1 MILGL
6 KNKVP
11 LRQCVGC
18 REMKSKRDMIRILKT
33 PEGEFMLDPTG
44 RKNGRGAYICRDAQC
59 LAKAKKSK
67 ALDRSFRMSIPT
79 EVYESLEREWEEI
92 EEK

>member
-1 MILGL
+1 M
-6 KNKVP
+6 
-11 LRQCVGC
+11 RQCVGC

-59 LAKAKKSK
+59 LEKAKKSK
-67 ALDRSFRMSIPT
+67 ALDRSFRMSIPA
-79 EVYESLEREWEEI
+79 EVYESLEREWEGI

>member
-1 MILGL
+1 MSLGL

-59 LAKAKKSK
+59 LEKAKKSK
-67 ALDRSFRMSIPT
+67 ALDRSFRMSIPM

>member
-1 MILGL
+1 MGL

-59 LAKAKKSK
+59 LEKAKKSK
-67 ALDRSFRMSIPT
+67 ALDRSFRMSIPA

>member
-33 PEGEFMLDPTG
+33 PEGAFMLDPTG
-44 RKNGRGAYICRDAQC
+44 RKNGRGAYLCRDVQC

>member
-1 MILGL
+1 M

-33 PEGEFMLDPTG
+33 PEGAFTLDFTG
-44 RKNGRGAYICRDAQC
+44 KKNGRGAYLCRDAQC
-59 LAKAKKSK
+59 LAKAVKSK
-67 ALDRSFRMSIPT
+67 ALDRSFRMTIPV

>member
-1 MILGL
+1 MSLGL

-67 ALDRSFRMSIPT
+67 APYFRMSIPM

>member
-1 MILGL
+1 MSL
-6 KNKVP
+6 KNKIP
-11 LRQCVGC
+11 MRQCVGC

-59 LAKAKKSK
+59 LEKAKNSK
-67 ALDRSFRMSIPT
+67 ALDRSFRMSIPA

>member
-1 MILGL
+1 M

-18 REMKSKRDMIRILKT
+18 REMRSKRDMIRILKT
-33 PEGEFMLDPTG
+33 PEGAFMLDSTG
-44 RKNGRGAYICRDAQC
+44 KKNGRGAYLCRNSQC
-59 LAKAKKSK
+59 FAKALKSR
-67 ALDRSFRMSIPT
+67 ALDRSFRMSIPE

>member
-1 MILGL
+1 M
-6 KNKVP
+6 
-11 LRQCVGC
+11 RQCVGC

-59 LAKAKKSK
+59 LEKAKKSK
-67 ALDRSFRMSIPT
+67 ALDRSFRMSIPA

>member
-1 MILGL
+1 MGL
-6 KNKVP
+6 QNKGP

-59 LAKAKKSK
+59 LEKAKKSK
-67 ALDRSFRMSIPT
+67 ALDRSFRMSIPA

>member
-1 MILGL
+1 MSL
-6 KNKVP
+6 KNKIP
-11 LRQCVGC
+11 MRQCVGC

-59 LAKAKKSK
+59 LEKAKKSK
-67 ALDRSFRMSIPT
+67 ALDRSFRMSIPA

>member
-1 MILGL
+1 MSLGL

-59 LAKAKKSK
+59 LEKAKKSK
-67 ALDRSFRMSIPT
+67 ALDRSFRMSIPA

>member
-1 MILGL
+1 MIFNL

-18 REMKSKRDMIRILKT
+18 REMRSKRDMIRILKT
-33 PEGEFMLDPTG
+33 PEGAFMLDSTG
-44 RKNGRGAYICRDAQC
+44 KKNGRGAYLCRNSQC
-59 LAKAKKSK
+59 FAKALKSR
-67 ALDRSFRMSIPT
+67 ALDRSFRMSIPE
-79 EVYESLEREWEEI
+79 EVYESLEREWEES

>member
-1 MILGL
+1 MGL

-11 LRQCVGC
+11 MRQCVGC
-18 REMKSKRDMIRILKT
+18 REMKNKRDMIRILKT
-33 PEGEFMLDPTG
+33 PEGIFMLDPTG
-44 RKNGRGAYICRDAQC
+44 KKNGRGAYLCRDAQC

-67 ALDRSFRMSIPT
+67 ALDRSFRMSIPL
-79 EVYESLEREWEEI
+79 EVYERLESEWEEI

>member
-1 MILGL
+1 M
-6 KNKVP
+6 
-11 LRQCVGC
+11 RQCVGC

-33 PEGEFMLDPTG
+33 PEGEFMSDPTG

-59 LAKAKKSK
+59 LEKAKKSK
-67 ALDRSFRMSIPT
+67 ALDRSFRMSIPA

>member
-1 MILGL
+1 MGL

-33 PEGEFMLDPTG
+33 PEGRFLLDPTG
-44 RKNGRGAYICRDAQC
+44 RKNGRGAYLCRDPQC
-59 LAKAKKSK
+59 LEKAKKSK
-67 ALDRSFRMSIPT
+67 ALDRSFRMNIPL

-92 EEK
+92 ETK